1 MDSGLQIFIKVVELN
16 SFTKAANVLHMTQPA
31 VSQAVRNLEKEFNT
45 TLLEREHKTFYL
57 NQAGEI
63 VYTYAKEI
71 TATYHHMQTLIKEL
85 EEDPKGDLIIGAS
98 YTIGEYIL
106 PEVLS
111 SVYQLYPKIHPQVS
125 INNTQ
130 TILNQL
136 LNHDID
142 IGLVEGNVADE
153 RLYTESFMID
163 QMYVVGSG
171 QKEYNVKSITDL
183 AEENWIIREVGS
195 GTRALTEK
203 VFEQYHLEP
212 QQCFTFGS
220 TQIIKEVVESGL
232 GVSLLSKSALV
243 KELQL
248 ETIQMLPVAELPIE
262 RPFFIMKRKQSFE
275 TKRVQVFEQLL
286 HQLA

>member
-1 MDSGLQIFIKVVELN
+1 MDIGLQIFIKVVELN
-16 SFTKAANVLHMTQPA
+16 SFTKAAKDLHMTQPA
-31 VSQAVRNLEKEFNT
+31 VSQAVRNLEKECKA

-71 TATYHHMQTLIKEL
+71 TSTYNHMQTLLAEL
-85 EEDPKGDLIIGAS
+85 EEDPKGDLMIGAS

-106 PEVLS
+106 PEILS
-111 SVYQLYPKIHPQVS
+111 SVYQLYPEIHPQVS

-136 LNHDID
+136 LNHEID
-142 IGLVEGNVADE
+142 IGLVEGNVTDD

-163 QMYVVGSG
+163 QMYVVASG
-171 QKEYNVKSITDL
+171 QKAYNVKSITDL
-183 AEENWIIREVGS
+183 SEENWIIREIGS
-195 GTRALTEK
+195 GTRELTEK
-203 VFEQYHLEP
+203 VFEQYNLQP
-212 QQCFTFGS
+212 QKCFTFGS
-220 TQIIKEVVESGL
+220 TQIIKEVVEAGL
-232 GVSLLSKSALV
+232 GVSLLSKSVLL

-248 ETIQMLPVAELPIE
+248 ETIQLLPIAELPIE
-262 RPFFIMKRKQSFE
+262 RSFFIMKRKQSFE
-275 TKRVQVFEQLL
+275 TRRLQVFEQLL